1 MGCDFVIMER
11 TRRLAQGVSE
21 VCVVEGYSGAEQ
33 VEYGVRA
40 CVRYHIGQRLYI
52 FEPITV

>member
-52 FEPITV
+52 CGSITV